1 MKGIYPPSDG
11 RGMPEG
17 QGLVEDERELS
28 QPPALCATSF
38 QRKEGE
44 AG

>member
-1 MKGIYPPSDG
+1 MSSPSTPFLWKGVD
-11 RGMPEG
+11 G
-17 QGLVEDERELS
+17 QGVGRRRKELS